1 MDGLASALVG
11 REEKGLTA
19 MGRSF
24 YKMSGSGNDFVFFDV
39 DAEPADDLEK
49 PEAIRE
55 ICAHGT
61 GVGADGV
68 VFFSRPQEGV
78 VDIRYY
84 NSDGSGGELCGN
96 ATLCSV
102 HLARLLGSSVERMT
116 VHTDAGDVDARL
128 VGGLPE
134 IDLEDVGDVIPD
146 YPAIPLVGSE
156 KRIGYAVAG
165 VPHIVIE
172 VPDVSA
178 VDVLGRGRE
187 IRRHRSLAMGANV
200 NFVAPGPGDDKSWS
214 IRTYERGVEGET
226 LACGTG
232 AVASAILLTAWG
244 RASGPVSLVT
254 KSGRTL
260 TVRLRSDRAGWKP
273 SLRGNA
279 DLVFTGQLEAQLEA
293 VHQHTS

>member
-1 MDGLASALVG
+1 VTTTG
-11 REEKGLTA
+11 RA
-19 MGRSF
+19 F

-39 DAEPADDLEK
+39 DAEPAGDLEN
-49 PEAIRE
+49 PSAIEE

-68 VFFSRPQEGV
+68 VFFSRPQDGV

-102 HLARLLGSSVERMT
+102 HLAKLLGSSADEMIVRT
-116 VHTDAGDVDARL
+116 GAGDVEARL
-128 VGGLPE
+128 VDGLPE
-134 IDLEDVGDVIPD
+134 IDLEDVGEVIPD
-146 YPAIPLVGSE
+146 FPAIPTVGSE
-156 KRIGYAVAG
+156 RRIGYAVVG

-200 NFVAPGPGDDKSWS
+200 NFLAPGSGDDKAWS

-232 AVASAILLTAWG
+232 AVASGILLTAWG
-244 RASGPVSLVT
+244 RASEPVRLVT

-260 TVRLRSDRAGWKP
+260 TVRLRRNGDGWKP

-279 DLVFTGQLEAQLEA
+279 DLVFTGQLQP
-293 VHQHTS
+293 VRQHTS

>member
-1 MDGLASALVG
+1 MITKG
-11 REEKGLTA
+11 RP
-19 MGRSF
+19 F
-24 YKMSGSGNDFVFFDV
+24 YKMSGSGNDFVFFDE
-39 DAEPADDLEK
+39 DADPADDLEN
-49 PEAIRE
+49 PAAIQE

-68 VFFSRPQEGV
+68 VFFSRPQDGV
-78 VDIRYY
+78 IDIRYY

-102 HLARLLGSSVERMT
+102 HLARLLGSSADQMT
-116 VHTDAGDVDARL
+116 VHTAAGDVDARL
-128 VGGLPE
+128 VDRMPE
-134 IDLEDVGDVIPD
+134 IDLEDVGEVIPD
-146 YPAIPLVGSE
+146 FPAISLLGSE
-156 KRIGYAVAG
+156 KRIGYALVG

-178 VDVLGRGRE
+178 VNVLGRGRE

-200 NFVAPGPGDDKSWS
+200 NFVAPGSGDAKVWS

-244 RASGPVSLVT
+244 NASEPVSLVT
-254 KSGRTL
+254 KSGRIL
-260 TVRLRSDRAGWKP
+260 TVRLRQAGEGWKP

-279 DLVFTGQLEAQLEA
+279 DLVFTGRLEP
-293 VHQHTS
+293 VRQHTS

>member
-1 MDGLASALVG
+1 M
-11 REEKGLTA
+11 TA
-19 MGRSF
+19 MGRAF

-39 DAEPADDLEK
+39 DAEPADDLEN
-49 PEAIRE
+49 PAAIQE

-102 HLARLLGSSVERMT
+102 HLARLLGSSADRMT
-116 VHTDAGDVDARL
+116 IHTEAGDVDARL
-128 VGGLPE
+128 ANGLPE
-134 IDLEDVGDVIPD
+134 IDLEDVREVIPD
-146 YPAIPLVGSE
+146 FPEIPLVGSE
-156 KRIGYAVAG
+156 RRIGYGLVG
-165 VPHIVIE
+165 VPHIVVE

-178 VDVLGRGRE
+178 VDVVGRGRE
-187 IRRHRSLAMGANV
+187 IRRHRSLAQGANV
-200 NFVAPGPGDDKSWS
+200 NFVAPRAGDDKAWS

-244 RASGPVSLVT
+244 KASEPVSLVT

-260 TVRLRSDRAGWKP
+260 TVRLRQDGAGWKP

-279 DLVFTGQLEAQLEA
+279 ELVFTGQLEA
-293 VHQHTS
+293 VRQHAS

>member
-1 MDGLASALVG
+1 V
-11 REEKGLTA
+11 TA
-19 MGRSF
+19 MGRAF

-39 DAEPADDLEK
+39 DAEPAEELET
-49 PEAIRE
+49 PEAIQE
-55 ICAHGT
+55 ICARGT

-68 VFFSRPQEGV
+68 VFFSRPQDGV

-84 NSDGSGGELCGN
+84 NSDGSAGELCGN

-102 HLARLLGSSVERMT
+102 RLARLLGSSADEMT

-128 VGGLPE
+128 VDDLPE
-134 IDLEDVGDVIPD
+134 IDLEDVGEVTPD
-146 YPAIPLVGSE
+146 FPAIPLVGSE
-156 KRIGYAVAG
+156 RRIGYAVVG

-178 VDVLGRGRE
+178 VDVVGRGRE
-187 IRRHRSLAMGANV
+187 IRRHRSLAIGANV
-200 NFVAPGPGDDKSWS
+200 NFVAPGSGDDKAWS

-244 RASGPVSLVT
+244 RASDPVSLVT

-260 TVRLRSDRAGWKP
+260 TVQLRQEGVGWKP

-279 DLVFTGQLEAQLEA
+279 DLVFTGRLEP
-293 VHQHTS
+293 VRQHTS